1 MEYQGR
7 GLCLPISLLLV
18 CEPPAPGPS
27 ISISPSGVIAPGG
40 AVTIR
45 CQCRCGARRFL
56 LYKDGNPNAL
66 QDMEPA
72 GDLAE
77 FPIRNVSWRDAG
89 NYSCYYH
96 HKLYPFIWS
105 HPSDPVDLV
114 VAGEW
119 PGSVS
124 SLPVPPPARPS
135 GAGACARGTNR
146 SRGPPNQWGRSS
158 DLLRGAEP
166 APLAAGGTQSTP
178 PIAATFL
185 FLCTPLI
192 RGSLHQWGARWALH
206 LGPAEGTPGWGAGT
220 ESLGVSPGLTY
231 TELDHEALQG
241 KWSSPAPAPE
251 PAQPSVYAAINVNW
265 GPHEQSPRGVRA
277 PSPTYPLP

>member
-1 MEYQGR
+1 MVT
-7 GLCLPISLLLV
+7 LLV
-18 CEPPAPGPS
+18 ELSYPKPS
-27 ISISPSGVIAPGG
+27 IYLSPSRGVALGG
-40 AVTIR
+40 AVTIQ
-45 CQCRCGARRFL
+45 CQVRYQNARFL
-56 LYKDGNPNAL
+56 LYKDGNL
-66 QDMEPA
+66 TTLEDVELA
-72 GDLAE
+72 GDAAE
-77 FPIRNVSWRDAG
+77 FPIRNVSWRHAG
-89 NYSCYYH
+89 SYSCYYYRH
-96 HKLYPFIWS
+96 WYPFILS
-105 HPSDPVDLV
+105 HPSDPVELV
-114 VAGEW
+114 VAGEL

-124 SLPVPPPARPS
+124 PPS